1 MFRIILLYGV
11 PGALIVGAPLF
22 WGMVSGQQNNEP
34 GAIIGYT
41 TMLVALTGVF
51 LGVKHYRDREL
62 GGVVKFLPA
71 LGVGLAISAV
81 ASLGWVIAWEAA
93 LAVTKFDFGAVYS
106 QMMLEEAQKSGA
118 SAEKLAQVAKDGQA
132 FAEMYRNPLMRV
144 PLTFIEMFPI
154 GVVISLIS
162 AALLRNS
169 RFLPARALA

>member
-1 MFRIILLYGV
+1 M
-11 PGALIVGAPLF
+11 
-22 WGMVSGQQNNEP
+22 
-34 GAIIGYT
+34 AIC
-41 TMLVALTGVF
+41 
-51 LGVKHYRDREL
+51 RD
-62 GGVVKFLPA
+62 
-71 LGVGLAISAV
+71 
-81 ASLGWVIAWEAA
+81 
-93 LAVTKFDFGAVYS
+93 TFDFGAVYS